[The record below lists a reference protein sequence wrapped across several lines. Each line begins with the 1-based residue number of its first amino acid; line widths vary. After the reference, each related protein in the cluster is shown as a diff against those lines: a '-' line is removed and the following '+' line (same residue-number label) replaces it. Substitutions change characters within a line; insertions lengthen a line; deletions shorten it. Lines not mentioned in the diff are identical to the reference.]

1 MEYNRIINGLP
12 VCAAYSDESV
22 RDIFIPLLEGL
33 DNMQK
38 KAGRRILVMLA
49 APPAAGKST
58 MVSFLQ
64 ELSRSRGMAPLTAIG
79 MDGFHHYQDY
89 LQSHSVELDGETV
102 AMTQV
107 KGSPISFDL
116 PKLTERIQRL
126 LREDECPWPH
136 YDRTLHNPV
145 EGAVTVS
152 GDIVLLEGNYLL
164 LDEPGW
170 RELKALADY
179 TVFISADEQDVKERL
194 VARKA
199 ASALPR
205 QEAERFVERS
215 DLRNVRLCL
224 NKRLPAD
231 LCLKMLPNGEY
242 VFDSGKLP

>member
-22 RDIFIPLLEGL
+22 QQIFLPLLEGL
-33 DNMQK
+33 ANMQK

-64 ELSRSRGMAPLTAIG
+64 DLAGSMGVELTAIG
-79 MDGFHHYQDY
+79 MDGFHRYQDY
-89 LQSHSVELDGETV
+89 LLSHTVELDGEIV
-102 AMTQV
+102 PMVKV

-116 PKLTERIQRL
+116 AKLQDRIERL

-136 YDRTLHNPV
+136 YDRKLHNPV
-145 EGAVTVS
+145 EAAVKVT

-170 RELKALADY
+170 RELRSLADY
-179 TVFISADEQDVKERL
+179 TVFVAAEEADVKERL
-194 VARKA
+194 VSRKA
-199 ASALPR
+199 ASGMPR
-205 QEAERFVERS
+205 EEAERFVERS

-224 NKRLPAD
+224 QKRLGAD
-231 LCLKMLPNGEY
+231 LNLKMLSNGEY
-242 VFDSGKLP
+242 VFESGKLP

>member
-22 RDIFIPLLEGL
+22 QQIFIPLLEGL
-33 DNMQK
+33 ANMQK

-64 ELSRSRGMAPLTAIG
+64 DLAGSMGLELTAIG
-79 MDGFHHYQDY
+79 MDGFHRYQDY
-89 LQSHSVELDGETV
+89 LLSHTVELDGEIV
-102 AMTQV
+102 PMVKV

-116 PKLTERIQRL
+116 TKLRERIERL

-136 YDRTLHNPV
+136 YDRKLHNPV
-145 EGAVTVS
+145 ESAVKVT

-170 RELKALADY
+170 RELKSLADY
-179 TVFISADEQDVKERL
+179 TIFVAAEEADVKERL
-194 VARKA
+194 VSRKA
-199 ASALPR
+199 ASGMPR
-205 QEAERFVERS
+205 EEAERFVERS

-224 NKRLPAD
+224 QKRLDAN
-231 LCLKMLPNGEY
+231 LNLKMLSNGEY
-242 VFDSGKLP
+242 VFESGILP

>member
-1 MEYNRIINGLP
+1 MEFNRIINGLP
-12 VCAAYSDESV
+12 VCAAYSDEIV
-22 RDIFIPLLEGL
+22 NEIFRPLLEGL

-64 ELSRSRGMAPLTAIG
+64 ELAGGMGIRLTSIG
-79 MDGFHHYQDY
+79 MDGFHRYQDY
-89 LQSHSVELDGETV
+89 LLSHTVELDGETV
-102 AMTQV
+102 PMVKV

-116 PKLTERIQRL
+116 PKLKERIERL

-136 YDRTLHNPV
+136 YDRKLHNPV
-145 EGAVTVS
+145 EGAVKVS

-179 TVFISADEQDVKERL
+179 TVFVSADEADVKERL
-194 VARKA
+194 VSRKA
-199 ASALPR
+199 ASGMPR
-205 QEAERFVERS
+205 EEAERFVERS

-224 NKRLPAD
+224 EKRLPAD
-231 LCLKMLPNGEY
+231 LNLKMLSNEEY
-242 VFDSGKLP
+242 VFESGRLP

>member
-22 RDIFIPLLEGL
+22 KDIFIPLLEGL
-33 DNMQK
+33 ANMHK

-64 ELSRSRGMAPLTAIG
+64 ELGLSMGIGLTAIG
-79 MDGFHHYQDY
+79 MDGFHRYQDY
-89 LQSHSVELDGETV
+89 LKSHTVELDGETV
-102 AMTQV
+102 PMVQV

-116 PKLTERIQRL
+116 EKLTERIERL
-126 LREDECPWPH
+126 LREGECPWPH
-136 YDRTLHNPV
+136 YDRKLHNPV
-145 EGAVTVS
+145 EAAVTVS

-170 RELKALADY
+170 RELKAMADY
-179 TVFISADEQDVKERL
+179 TIFISADEADVKERL
-194 VARKA
+194 VTRKA
-199 ASALPR
+199 ASGMPR
-205 QEAERFVERS
+205 EEAERFVERS

-224 NKRLPAD
+224 QKRLNAD
-231 LCLKMLPNGEY
+231 LNLKMLSNGEY
-242 VFDSGKLP
+242 VFDWGKLP